1 MFVLF
6 RKEKKE
12 KYIRRIKEKLRI
24 FFLEIIIA
32 LFCHVEV
39 NRKMEHKS
47 GVIFLEFCK
56 ARSDF

>member
-1 MFVLF
+1 M
-6 RKEKKE
+6 
-12 KYIRRIKEKLRI
+12 KEKLRI

-56 ARSDF
+56 AAIFENTP